1 MDNQLLK
8 LKYFELKQK
17 YLDLKKV
24 NQQLEDQIQVFKM
37 YYDIDANKI
46 NKQKKEIMNLQ
57 ETVLSL
63 LFE

>member
-24 NQQLEDQIQVFKM
+24 NQQLEDQIKVFKM
-37 YYDIDANKI
+37 YYDIDADKI
-46 NKQKKEIMNLQ
+46 NKQKKEIINLQ
-57 ETVLSL
+57 ETILSL

>member
-24 NQQLEDQIQVFKM
+24 NQQLEDQIKVFKM
-37 YYDIDANKI
+37 YYDIDADKI
-46 NKQKKEIMNLQ
+46 NKQKKEIINLQ